1 MSLAAR
7 ALGLLLAALALVA
20 IGYRT
25 GVHTTDN
32 AWKARQADA
41 DRATNTK
48 FIRDVEKGIEAA
60 AVAGKEKKALED
72 RYDDLDRR
80 FKRLR
85 KTVPLVVAPPSP
97 AAACA
102 DDDEPPP
109 GEQQLQRAGPELSVG
124 AVWMWNSA
132 LVGHADVPPHSCG
145 ADGADGGT
153 DPACAAGAGIVLDEA
168 WDNHAENAQRAARN
182 KTSCER
188 LMNFLRERGQ

>member
-7 ALGLLLAALALVA
+7 ALALLLVGLALVA
-20 IGYRT
+20 GGYRT

-41 DRATNTK
+41 ERAASTK
-48 FIRDVEKGIEAA
+48 FIRDVEKGIEATTKA
-60 AVAGKEKKALED
+60 NAEKQAIKD
-72 RYDDLDRR
+72 RHDDLDRR
-80 FKRLR
+80 YKLLR
-85 KTVPLVVAPPSP
+85 KTIPLVVAPPP
-97 AAACA
+97 AEPG
-102 DDDEPPP
+102 DEPPP
-109 GEQQLQRAGPELSVG
+109 DAHQPVPVGPELSVG

-145 ADGADGGT
+145 TVGADGRA

-168 WDNHAENAQRAARN
+168 WDNHAENAKRATRN
-182 KTSCER
+182 KARGER